1 MRTHRTISWSAGAA
15 ALLLGL
21 AACSSG
27 TPSTSPAA
35 PTASSEDSVP
45 AIEIVSDPS
54 SIGQPIS
61 LDIPLDESGAF
72 VFDQWPSA
80 CEIADETTLS
90 SIFPQADDI
99 VQAPSER
106 SLSIFSLGAG
116 TRKVTVPEAS
126 CTTKIGFPFEGLGA
140 GDQNVV
146 FMVTTTVESA
156 GDPEFVTSNSPKKGG
171 EVTQIGG
178 ASCVVSAEGLRYDC
192 QTQNI
197 SFNFTLDARPFGQY
211 FGEGESTYV
220 IDGEEVMFSGD
231 VQPFLAMAREKI
243 LVPLVEASVERLS

>member
-1 MRTHRTISWSAGAA
+1 MRTYRTIPWSAGAV

-27 TPSTSPAA
+27 TPSSSA
-35 PTASSEDSVP
+35 PASSDDSVP
-45 AIEIVSDPS
+45 TIEIVSDPAS
-54 SIGQPIS
+54 TGEPFS
-61 LDIPLDESGAF
+61 LDVPLDESGAF

-80 CEIADETTLS
+80 CELADETTLG

-126 CTTKIGFPFEGLGA
+126 CTTKVGFPFEGLSA

-171 EVTQIGG
+171 EEVQVGG
-178 ASCVVSAEGLRYDC
+178 ASCVMSAEGLRYDC
-192 QTQNI
+192 HTQNV
-197 SFNFTLDARPFGQY
+197 SFGVTLDARPFGQY
-211 FGEGESTYV
+211 FGKGESTYL
-220 IDGEEVMFSGD
+220 IDGEETMFSGD

-243 LVPLVEASVERLS
+243 LVPLVEAGVGRLS